1 MDLSQIAEKTKT
13 EEKKTV
19 QYITQMESD
28 AKAKTLEASNA
39 HMLAKI
45 SEEKAKSD
53 KKIASEKIAAEA
65 ANAK

>member
-1 MDLSQIAEKTKT
+1 MNLQVEKDLDDAKTKFIDLSQIAEKTKT

-28 AKAKTLEASNA
+28 AQAKTLEATNA

-45 SEEKAKSD
+45 S
-53 KKIASEKIAAEA
+53 
-65 ANAK
+65 